1 MNKNL
6 FTILLSQLSTY
17 NAYNADN
24 RIPHDCPKTF
34 GIEKI
39 FFPIVSHLQTLGVAG
54 RKGRTMNS
62 ELFENH
68 LPLLGPEF
76 VRAETA
82 LISRLLLKLNL
93 APVCSRGFGRA
104 LILRRIKLGRPQF

>member
-1 MNKNL
+1 
-6 FTILLSQLSTY
+6 
-17 NAYNADN
+17 
-24 RIPHDCPKTF
+24 
-34 GIEKI
+34 
-39 FFPIVSHLQTLGVAG
+39 
-54 RKGRTMNS
+54 
-62 ELFENH
+62 LFENH